1 MRQKQTIVMLLGNMI
16 VSSLIRQ
23 FVLWVTHSFV
33 RICAK
38 IKLFFQRKTKQCGV
52 KNSGKGK
59 EGSRRKHE
67 HAGLEN

>member
-1 MRQKQTIVMLLGNMI
+1 MLLGNMI

-38 IKLFFQRKTKQCGV
+38 IKLFFSEENKAMWC
-52 KNSGKGK
+52 K
-59 EGSRRKHE
+59 ELR
-67 HAGLEN
+67 

>member
-1 MRQKQTIVMLLGNMI
+1 MLLGNMI

-23 FVLWVTHSFV
+23 FVLWVICSFV

-38 IKLFFQRKTKQCGV
+38 IKLFFFFQRKTKQCGV
-52 KNSGKGK
+52 KNSNKGK

-67 HAGLEN
+67 HNGSEN